1 MQATN
6 LGHDSLSPIAID
18 MAMCR
23 PQRCDHL
30 EPAPELQHCSPPVA
44 ISLTI
49 GDNELGT
56 GLVAHVAET
65 PR

>member
-6 LGHDSLSPIAID
+6 PGHDSLSPIAIN

-23 PQRCDHL
+23 PQCCDHL
-30 EPAPELQHCSPPVA
+30 GPAPELQHCSLPVA

-49 GDNELGT
+49 GDYELGS